1 MKQKIII
8 FFALTGILVAGGC
21 MNNDKKPTEES
32 TDMRNN
38 VENERTKP
46 LNVQYND
53 QTPSEDLN
61 SSVTQKDYAKWGK
74 MALAE
79 TKKKYPNSDV
89 SDYQYDTRRVSPD
102 GTISD
107 FFDFTVYENGKK
119 RVVKVGVMHTDEK
132 LVDMK
137 VEELN

>member
-1 MKQKIII
+1 MKQKIFI
-8 FFALTGILVAGGC
+8 FFALIGILVAGGC
-21 MNNDKKPTEES
+21 MNNDKKPSEES
-32 TDMRNN
+32 TNMKNN
-38 VENERTKP
+38 VENDRTKP

-53 QTPSEDLN
+53 QTPTDRTT
-61 SSVTQKDYAKWGK
+61 VDYSKWGK

-107 FFDFTVYENGKK
+107 FFDFTVNDNGRK

-132 LVDMK
+132 LVDMN

>member
-1 MKQKIII
+1 MKQKWIV
-8 FFALTGILVAGGC
+8 FFALIVVLVAGGC

-38 VENERTKP
+38 IENDRTKP

-53 QTPSEDLN
+53 QTPSEDMN

-79 TKKKYPNSDV
+79 TKKKYPYSRV

-107 FFDFTVYENGKK
+107 FFDFTVYQGNKK
-119 RVVKVGVMHTDEK
+119 RLVKVGVMHDDNK
-132 LVDMK
+132 LMDMK
-137 VEELN
+137 FEEMN

>member
-1 MKQKIII
+1 MKQKLFL
-8 FFALTGILVAGGC
+8 FFALTTILVAGGC

-38 VENERTKP
+38 VEDKRMKP

-53 QTPSEDLN
+53 QTPTDRTT
-61 SSVTQKDYAKWGK
+61 VDYSKWGK

-89 SDYQYDTRRVSPD
+89 SDYQYDTRRVSQD

-107 FFDFTVYENGKK
+107 FFDFTANEDGKK
-119 RVVKVGVMHTDEK
+119 RIVKVGVMHTDEK

-137 VEELN
+137 FEELN

>member
-1 MKQKIII
+1 MKQKIFI
-8 FFALTGILVAGGC
+8 FFALIGILVAGGC

-32 TDMRNN
+32 TDMRDN
-38 VENERTKP
+38 VENDRTKP

-53 QTPSEDLN
+53 QTPTDRTT
-61 SSVTQKDYAKWGK
+61 VDYSKWGK

-107 FFDFTVYENGKK
+107 FFDFTVNEDGKK
-119 RVVKVGVMHTDEK
+119 RLVKVGVMHTDEK

>member
-1 MKQKIII
+1 MKQKIFI
-8 FFALTGILVAGGC
+8 FFALIGILVAGGC

-32 TDMRNN
+32 TDMRDN
-38 VENERTKP
+38 VENDRTKP

-53 QTPSEDLN
+53 QTPTDRTT
-61 SSVTQKDYAKWGK
+61 VDYSKWGK

-107 FFDFTVYENGKK
+107 FFDFTVNEDGKK
-119 RVVKVGVMHTDEK
+119 RLVKVGVMHTDEK
-132 LVDMK
+132 LIDMK

>member
-1 MKQKIII
+1 MKQKL
-8 FFALTGILVAGGC
+8 FLYFALTAILVAGGC
-21 MNNDKKPTEES
+21 TNNDKKPTEES

-38 VENERTKP
+38 VENDRTKP

-53 QTPSEDLN
+53 QTPTDRTT
-61 SSVTQKDYAKWGK
+61 VDYSKWGK

-107 FFDFTVYENGKK
+107 FFDFTVNEDGKK
-119 RVVKVGVMHTDEK
+119 RIVKVGVMHTEDE

-137 VEELN
+137 FEELS

>member
-1 MKQKIII
+1 MKQKLIIL
-8 FFALTGILVAGGC
+8 FALIGILVAGGC

-38 VENERTKP
+38 EESDRTKP
-46 LNVQYND
+46 LSVQYND
-53 QTPSEDLN
+53 QTPTDRTT
-61 SSVTQKDYAKWGK
+61 VDYGKWGK

-89 SDYQYDTRRVSPD
+89 SDYQYDTRRVSQD

-107 FFDFTVYENGKK
+107 FFDFTVNENGKK
-119 RVVKVGVMHTDEK
+119 RLVKVGVMHTDEK

-137 VEELN
+137 FEELN

>member
-1 MKQKIII
+1 MKQKIFI
-8 FFALTGILVAGGC
+8 FFALTGILVTGGC

-32 TDMRNN
+32 TNMREN
-38 VENERTKP
+38 VENDRTKP

-53 QTPSEDLN
+53 QTPTDRTT
-61 SSVTQKDYAKWGK
+61 VDYSKWGK

-107 FFDFTVYENGKK
+107 FFDFTVDENGKK
-119 RVVKVGVMHTDEK
+119 RFVKVGVMHDDNK
-132 LVDMK
+132 LIDMK
-137 VEELN
+137 FEEMN

>member
-1 MKQKIII
+1 MKQKLFL
-8 FFALTGILVAGGC
+8 FFASIAILVAGGC

-32 TDMRNN
+32 TNMRNN
-38 VENERTKP
+38 VEDERMKP

-53 QTPSEDLN
+53 QTPTDRTT
-61 SSVTQKDYAKWGK
+61 VDYSKWGK

-107 FFDFTVYENGKK
+107 FFDFTVNEDGKK
-119 RVVKVGVMHTDEK
+119 RIVKVGVMHTDEK

-137 VEELN
+137 IEELN

>member
-1 MKQKIII
+1 MKQKIFI
-8 FFALTGILVAGGC
+8 FFALIGILVAGGC

-32 TDMRNN
+32 TDMRDN
-38 VENERTKP
+38 VENDRTKP

-53 QTPSEDLN
+53 QTPTDRTT
-61 SSVTQKDYAKWGK
+61 VDYSKWGK

-107 FFDFTVYENGKK
+107 FFDFTVDENGKK
-119 RVVKVGVMHTDEK
+119 RLVKVGVMHDDNK
-132 LVDMK
+132 LIDMK
-137 VEELN
+137 FEEMN